1 MEASAGSSPYAW
13 LRIKWIVLNG
23 NVWNR
28 NCASN
33 SKVRVGQQGWN
44 CACWQHCPSKQ
55 AELWA
60 LSSMPLA
67 DAFPAHLFCHRFYS
81 LSCFKD
87 GFCTTPK
94 REDGILNGTF
104 CRLPL
109 AIYYSFHCLCSTCE
123 CTYLCKE
130 KPLCEQQHLFD
141 LAHAGHYGEMV
152 GRLFLIIVLEV
163 QLAPLSLPPSLSL
176 LLSRAQRIREV
187 ACTAAA

>member
-1 MEASAGSSPYAW
+1 
-13 LRIKWIVLNG
+13 
-23 NVWNR
+23 
-28 NCASN
+28 
-33 SKVRVGQQGWN
+33 
-44 CACWQHCPSKQ
+44 
-55 AELWA
+55 
-60 LSSMPLA
+60 MPLA
-67 DAFPAHLFCHRFYS
+67 DAFPSHLFCHRFHI
-81 LSCFKD
+81 LSCTKD
-87 GFCTTPK
+87 RFRTTSK
-94 REDGILNGTF
+94 REDGAPNGAF

-109 AIYYSFHCLCSTCE
+109 AICYSFHCLCSTCE

-141 LAHAGHYGEMV
+141 LARSGHYEEMV